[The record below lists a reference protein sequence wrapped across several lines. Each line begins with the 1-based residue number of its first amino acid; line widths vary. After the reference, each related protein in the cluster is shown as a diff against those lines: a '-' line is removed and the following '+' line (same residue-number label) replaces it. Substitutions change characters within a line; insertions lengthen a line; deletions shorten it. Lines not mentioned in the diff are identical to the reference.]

1 MKKGLPGA
9 ASFFYLQQNET
20 MFSFF
25 RKKHKGTLVTDL
37 VFISGEA
44 KLKALTEKIRQSE
57 NIAVITWFDQSFAV
71 MEEHNAAENLFV
83 DVHLARTVT
92 ARDVKDKQVIFFE
105 HYPLHNREIDLM
117 EQLQLRE
124 TRFYSSLDEP
134 LFKFFGGENLPAMIS
149 RLGLAAN
156 EGVKHPLITA
166 AIKNAQENIQKKMN
180 LEPSAASQE
189 EWLRKAIG

>member
-1 MKKGLPGA
+1 MKKRLPGA

-92 ARDVKDKQVIFFE
+92 ARDVKDKQVIF
-105 HYPLHNREIDLM
+105 LNT
-117 EQLQLRE
+117 
-124 TRFYSSLDEP
+124 TRF
-134 LFKFFGGENLPAMIS
+134 
-149 RLGLAAN
+149 
-156 EGVKHPLITA
+156 ITG
-166 AIKNAQENIQKKMN
+166 K
-180 LEPSAASQE
+180 LT
-189 EWLRKAIG
+189 

>member
-1 MKKGLPGA
+1 MEKGLPGA
-9 ASFFYLQQNET
+9 APFFYLQQNET

-44 KLKALTEKIRQSE
+44 KLKAITDKIRQSE
-57 NIAVITWFDQSFAV
+57 NIAVITWFDESFAV
-71 MEEHNAAENLFV
+71 MEEQNAAENLFV

-105 HYPLHNREIDLM
+105 HYPLHSKEIDLM
-117 EQLQLRE
+117 EQLHLGA

-134 LFKFFGGENLPAMIS
+134 LFKFFGGENISAMIS
-149 RLGLAAN
+149 KMGLSAN
-156 EGVKHPLITA
+156 EGVKHHLVTA
-166 AIKNAQENIQKKMN
+166 AIKNAQENIQKKMT